1 MFISVARQGPRARGW
16 SQEGDV
22 RFSNSGSCL
31 LDGYVQLDM
40 DKAASKS
47 KLFNYMNTNDRDRAE
62 ERHTHNRYTLPSPGM
77 MRRVTVFPASLMRL
91 TMSEWD
97 LLVMEHPFTA
107 KIRSPTFSL
116 PHRSAG
122 LPSIIRPILWGMAT
136 HALPALIV
144 SFNCF

>member
-22 RFSNSGSCL
+22 RFSNGGSCL

-40 DKAASKS
+40 DTAASKS
-47 KLFNYMNTNDRDRAE
+47 KLFNYMNTNDRDRAG

-144 SFNCF
+144 SFNFF